1 MRILQ
6 SKTKNGVFF
15 GIHIPNEEMERD
27 YPTYVKIYIRL
38 AAEDPTITNAL
49 MALEAIASELE
60 DENDKREN
68 RGRNVLWDLCL

>member
-1 MRILQ
+1 MRIMR
-6 SKTKNGVFF
+6 SKTEGGMFF
-15 GIHIPNEEMERD
+15 GIHVPNTELKRD

-38 AAEDPTITNAL
+38 AAEKPTITNTL

-68 RGRNVLWDLCL
+68 RGRNVLWDSYI